1 MKAHINMDK
10 TQEEAKHRQEIEADA
25 GAYLDWL
32 IEQRKISDAREQA
45 YIADLKQ
52 KEAQGWVDN
61 TPIIQCETIDEYDRR
76 CNEAMHV
83 EECIDE
89 SKFPPYDPS
98 CGLTYE
104 DYLANMA
111 MQAESDMA
119 FIQRYGV
126 SGEVISEYLKKPD
139 DYIWDTN
146 PQSNTPPVIPIPADN
161 PQTES
166 PPSNIDDCPFD
177 LDSYEDSLLLTEE
190 EGMVSAS
197 DLPPEVQR
205 QMCGADPLINKNY
218 VERKSQEMASNF
230 GLEST
235 LFRPQEPQV
244 QQNPYGMPMQNMY
257 YNQNPYMYQQNPYG
271 YNPYMQQNPYGMP
284 MQNMYYNQNP
294 YTTGTTFQ
302 FGNMVSQNKRNRF
315 GISEIPDYYY
325 NHTNAQNEQYEMK
338 DGYMVRKITPYFS
351 VIPGGNKYAPM
362 YAQVYYYPQHQQYEE
377 IKSLYEKEELG
388 HIRLNMFIARSSR
401 PEGVSK
407 EEFDAQLRAMYDPY
421 SVEYAKAESE
431 RKEAELKQKEEAVD
445 PFKGQIKTFTCHIK
459 IKNGV
464 TDEVIVD
471 TKPIRK
477 EMHFDRNTMLE
488 AERELIMKQ
497 AQMMMPEYEKMNFY
511 AGVAKRQQEME
522 RRFPNINEVSVE
534 DFFGKSE
541 LSQQIYDFF
550 VTEPEERRKR
560 RNNIDATYDTYR
572 YLQNIGWT
580 YRYRMDTHTTAGED
594 IIRKCGLKPGDP
606 LYDYYMKETERANYM
621 AVNYFNPDGTP
632 KHNETYD
639 ARKRAYEL
647 AIEYPTNSISPGKPC
662 CDVPPY
668 ILNTLPQDVLVELG
682 YASEPVLPPEERK
695 PKHEGI

>member
-10 TQEEAKHRQEIEADA
+10 TQEEAKHRQDIEADA

-45 YIADLKQ
+45 YIADLRQ
-52 KEAQGWVDN
+52 KKAQGWVDD
-61 TPIIQCETIDEYDRR
+61 TPIIQCETMEEYDRR

-104 DYLANMA
+104 DWLANMA

-126 SGEVISEYLKKPD
+126 SGEVISECLKKPD

-146 PQSNTPPVIPIPADN
+146 PQSNTPPVIPIPVDN

-166 PPSNIDDCPFD
+166 PPSNADDCPFD
-177 LDSYEDSLLLTEE
+177 LDSYEDSLMLTEE
-190 EGMVSAS
+190 EGMVNAC
-197 DLPPEVQR
+197 DLPPDVQK

-235 LFRPQEPQV
+235 LFRPQEPQQV
-244 QQNPYGMPMQNMY
+244 QMNPYGMPMYQ
-257 YNQNPYMYQQNPYG
+257 QNPYMNQNPYG
-271 YNPYMQQNPYGMP
+271 YNPYMQNPYGMP
-284 MQNMYYNQNP
+284 MNQYGYNPYQQNP
-294 YTTGTTFQ
+294 YMNAGNTYQ
-302 FGNMVSQNKRNRF
+302 FGSMISQNNRNRF
-315 GISEIPDYYY
+315 GISEIPAYYTQ
-325 NHTNAQNEQYEMK
+325 TNNEFEMK
-338 DGYMVRKITPYFS
+338 EGYMVRKVTPYFS
-351 VIPGGNKYAPM
+351 VIPGGNKYAPLF
-362 YAQVYYYPQHQQYEE
+362 AQVYSYPEHPQYEE
-377 IKSLYEKEELG
+377 IKSLYEKEEFG
-388 HIRLNMFIARSSR
+388 HIRLNIFMARSSR

-407 EEFDAQLRAMYDPY
+407 EEFDAQLKAIYDPY
-421 SVEYAKAESE
+421 SVEYAKAESD
-431 RKEAELKQKEEAVD
+431 RKEEEIKQKEESVD
-445 PFKGQIKTFTCHIK
+445 PFREKVKTFTCHIK
-459 IKNGV
+459 IKNAI

-471 TKPIRK
+471 TKPIKK
-477 EMHFDRNTMLE
+477 EIYFDRNTMIE

-497 AQMMMPEYEKMNFY
+497 AQRMVPEYEKMNFY
-511 AGVAKRQQEME
+511 AGIAKRQQEME
-522 RRFPNINEVSVE
+522 RRFPGLNEVSVE

-541 LSQQIYDFF
+541 LSQQVYDYF

-632 KHNETYD
+632 KHNDTYD

-647 AIEYPTNSISPGKPC
+647 AIEYPSNNISPGKPC
-662 CDVPPY
+662 CDVPGH